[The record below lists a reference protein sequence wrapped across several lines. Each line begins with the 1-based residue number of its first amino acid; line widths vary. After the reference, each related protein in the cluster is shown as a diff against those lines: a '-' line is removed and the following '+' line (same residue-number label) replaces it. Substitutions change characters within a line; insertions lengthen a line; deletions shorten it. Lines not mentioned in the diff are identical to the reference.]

1 MGVGSSI
8 GSALGGI
15 GGLLIGSP
23 ALGAGIGGAAGALLE
38 GIPSLIETDA
48 EKENKRR
55 LKQLQLQEKLGQ
67 LGLTDAEK
75 QSLFSA
81 GQEQIAGQFNTARG
95 GIRAAGAA
103 GMGGAGTA
111 ALQQAALAENQA
123 SLVGAVGRGVEA
135 RNLERKRELE
145 EEIQARIAAR
155 SQEQMEVAGAISS
168 IPATGLEAGIKRK
181 QLEDTIRGK
190 APSASEMTAV
200 SKLYGVDGET
210 AKGLI
215 EFLGKNPEM
224 ATSIGDYLK
233 LAGGPAVVKEKI

>member
-1 MGVGSSI
+1 MFVGN
-8 GSALGGI
+8 
-15 GGLLIGSP
+15 P
-23 ALGAGIGGAAGALLE
+23 AFGAGVGGAAGALLE
-38 GIPSLIETDA
+38 GIPSLIETAA

-55 LKQLQLQEKLGQ
+55 LAQLQLQEKLGQ

-75 QSLFSA
+75 QSLFSS
-81 GQEQIAGQFNTARG
+81 GQEQIAGQLNAARG

-123 SLVGAVGRGVEA
+123 SLLGAVGRGVEA

-145 EEIQARIAAR
+145 EEIQARIAAKA
-155 SQEQMEVAGAISS
+155 QEQMEVAGAIASV
-168 IPATGLEAGIKRK
+168 PATGIEAYIARD
-181 QLEDTIRGK
+181 QLEKTIQGK
-190 APSASEMTAV
+190 APSASEQAAV
-200 SKLYGVDGET
+200 GKLYGVDGET

-233 LAGGPAVVKEKI
+233 LAGSPAAGEPSVMREKN